1 MSKQR
6 NLKRLS
12 RSFIPAI
19 AIALFIMGIGVAA
32 AAGNGATQA
41 VTVNVEAGDN
51 FFNPT
56 QTTVNVGDTVVWT
69 LKGQRPHDVTSD
81 DGSFVSP
88 RRMPAGQTFSYTATK
103 AGTFA
108 YQCTIHT
115 GMVATLIVQGGTP
128 TGTPRTGGGGM
139 SGGPLGQWQQL
150 AMLGVVLVGGSAALV
165 AVRRRRDA

>member
-1 MSKQR
+1 VSKQR
-6 NLKRLS
+6 NWKRLS
-12 RSFIPAI
+12 RSFVPAI
-19 AIALFIMGIGVAA
+19 VIALFIMGIGMAA
-32 AAGNGATQA
+32 AAENSATQA
-41 VTVNVEAGDN
+41 ATINIEAGDN

-56 QTTVNVGDTVVWT
+56 QSTVNVGDTVTWT

-88 RRMPAGQTFSYTATK
+88 RRMSPGQTFSYTATK

-115 GMVATLIVQGGTP
+115 GMVATLVVQAVAP

-139 SGGPLGQWQQL
+139 ADAGLGQWQQL
-150 AMLGVVLVGGSAALV
+150 AMLGIVLVGGSTALV
-165 AVRRRRDA
+165 MLRRRSA